1 MLCSDFLNQYQ
12 STWSEPE
19 APETNWSEPETPE
32 TNRRSE
38 TELSSQH
45 GFIKTGLQPKQNG
58 TTLDLGIRLG
68 PMLRVKNNITL
79 ISKSDLFIS
88 EPVPKSLQP
97 KFYNLVLICKSYHM
111 PYELLKVLQKVESK
125 LGRIRLG
132 KNMKRCLDLDL
143 IDFNN
148 RIKNSLKLVIPHPR
162 MHLRKFVLYPL
173 NMIYP
178 SWCHPMFKKNLYYYL
193 KKIYK
198 QKVIKINNIDFEKKY

>member
-1 MLCSDFLNQYQ
+1 M
-12 STWSEPE
+12 
-19 APETNWSEPETPE
+19 TNKFIISIGGNIQNPDGLHPIQTFQKAIE
-32 TNRRSE
+32 
-38 TELSSQH
+38 EL
-45 GFIKTGLQPKQNG
+45 K
-58 TTLDLGIRLG
+58 
-68 PMLRVKNNITL
+68 KNDITL

-111 PYELLKVLQKVESK
+111 PYELLKVLQNIESK
-125 LGRIRLG
+125 FGRIRLG

-178 SWCHPMFKKNLYYYL
+178 SWCHPMFKK
-193 KKIYK
+193 IF
-198 QKVIKINNIDFEKKY
+198 III

>member
-1 MLCSDFLNQYQ
+1 MFCSDFLNQYQ

-79 ISKSDLFIS
+79 SVINMHDQDNGD
-88 EPVPKSLQP
+88 V
-97 KFYNLVLICKSYHM
+97 NCVACHG
-111 PYELLKVLQKVESK
+111 
-125 LGRIRLG
+125 LGLEVAFGGFHRTTCSAAEECWANNFMHALG
-132 KNMKRCLDLDL
+132 TN
-143 IDFNN
+143 
-148 RIKNSLKLVIPHPR
+148 
-162 MHLRKFVLYPL
+162 
-173 NMIYP
+173 P
-178 SWCHPMFKKNLYYYL
+178 S
-193 KKIYK
+193 
-198 QKVIKINNIDFEKKY
+198 